1 MWQGV
6 AAYQT
11 GQAQLLLCCVA
22 MKYVLW
28 GLLLDNDHMIGD
40 DNLRFTRLLDTTK
53 ELVMELA
60 RAGVHAKAIVRGHYV
75 KAPPMVGPTWTRVR
89 LTLGSDCFPALFQ
102 GTALSLPRA
111 SGTVYCSRAHDSM
124 IWVIQ
129 GCISTSYLSMSP
141 WGLFYVSYSVCLHG
155 TSYPMTDYYVYNWR
169 REIRPASADALQD
182 SLRFHY

>member
-1 MWQGV
+1 MVGE
-6 AAYQT
+6 A
-11 GQAQLLLCCVA
+11 LLLGNRIPHFHLSMPWLA
-22 MKYVLW
+22 GEERPKITQSMQSGGTQYHLIKS
-28 GLLLDNDHMIGD
+28 MI
-40 DNLRFTRLLDTTK
+40 LSKTK
-53 ELVMELA
+53 SFCGTETLIA
-60 RAGVHAKAIVRGHYV
+60 NASV

-141 WGLFYVSYSVCLHG
+141 
-155 TSYPMTDYYVYNWR
+155 
-169 REIRPASADALQD
+169 
-182 SLRFHY
+182 